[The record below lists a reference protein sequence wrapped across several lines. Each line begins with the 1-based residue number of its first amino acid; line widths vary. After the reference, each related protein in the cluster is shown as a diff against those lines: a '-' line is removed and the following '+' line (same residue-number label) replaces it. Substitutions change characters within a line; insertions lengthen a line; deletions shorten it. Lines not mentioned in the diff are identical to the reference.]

1 MSPPILVFDVE
12 SNGLHGEAFAVGAV
26 YLTPNGTVKEVFFA
40 RAPLSA
46 PFIPWVK
53 EHVLPALAG
62 TPETHS
68 TARAMRSAFWEW
80 LHDRRSMEKDTL
92 VLVDCGWPVEARFL
106 TACVDDAPHE
116 RAFFGP
122 YPLHE
127 VATLRMAA
135 GMPPHGG
142 RAADV
147 LSKREMAAYREHH
160 PVDDALVSAREAREA
175 LRRIR
180 RGEAR

>member
-1 MSPPILVFDVE
+1 MSPPLLCFDVE
-12 SNGLHGEAFAVGAV
+12 ANGLHGDAFAVGAV

-46 PFIPWVK
+46 PLIPWVK
-53 EHVLPALAG
+53 EHVLPALADA
-62 TPETHS
+62 PETHP
-68 TARAMRSAFWEW
+68 TARAMRDAFWEW
-80 LHDRRSMEKDTL
+80 LCDRRNIEKDTL

-106 TACVDDAPHE
+106 AACVDDAPHE
-116 RAFFGP
+116 RGFFGP

-135 GMPPHGG
+135 GMPQHGG
-142 RAADV
+142 RAVDV
-147 LSKREMAAYREHH
+147 LSKQEMAGHRPHH
-160 PVDDALVSAREAREA
+160 PVDDALVSAREARKA
-175 LRRIR
+175 LRLIR